1 MPPLSN
7 KPSHVIPLSLLL
19 SSRTPHL
26 SLFPSPYQGEGRKG
40 EVRHP
45 GLSAKGGSASGGDPG
60 SIQIDSGSRA
70 GMTLLIFGTCLFFVI
85 WNLIIPPVALADN
98 LRSSDFRIQ
107 MGTINS
113 GGGNQSGGGFKLANT
128 VGQTAQGQFDVAGY
142 RVRAGFQYIHSIIP
156 FTFSVDKIAVNFG
169 TVLPST
175 IYTDTNVLTVHA
187 GGAYGYVVKAI
198 ENQLLTSSGSTT
210 IPNTTC
216 DPALTCSLSDATPWT
231 STLSYGFGYN
241 MSGDDTDTGDFVNST
256 YFRPFPANS
265 LAQNPVTI
273 MSKSGVTRASVATVT
288 YQLIVS
294 PTQPAGTYRNIIQY
308 LAIPSF

>member
-1 MPPLSN
+1 MS
-7 KPSHVIPLSLLL
+7 
-19 SSRTPHL
+19 
-26 SLFPSPYQGEGRKG
+26 
-40 EVRHP
+40 
-45 GLSAKGGSASGGDPG
+45 
-60 SIQIDSGSRA
+60 
-70 GMTLLIFGTCLFFVI
+70 TLLAMTGTIKFIRALFIVILLVISYSSFVI
-85 WNLIIPPVALADN
+85 SPAFADN

-169 TVLPST
+169 SVAPST

-241 MSGDDTDTGDFVNST
+241 MSGNDVDTADFVNST

-308 LAIPSF
+308 IAIPSF

>member
-1 MPPLSN
+1 MSTISN
-7 KPSHVIPLSLLL
+7 KPHRKQLSVFSCQFSVIFGALLL
-19 SSRTPHL
+19 LT
-26 SLFPSPYQGEGRKG
+26 
-40 EVRHP
+40 
-45 GLSAKGGSASGGDPG
+45 ASC
-60 SIQIDSGSRA
+60 
-70 GMTLLIFGTCLFFVI
+70 LLPTAI
-85 WNLIIPPVALADN
+85 NADN
-98 LRSSDFRIQ
+98 LRSTDFRIQ

-156 FTFSVDKIAVNFG
+156 FSFSINKIAVNFG

-187 GGAYGYVVKAI
+187 GGAYGYVIKAI
-198 ENQLLTSSGSTT
+198 EDKLLTSSGSTT

-216 DPALTCSLSDATPWT
+216 NPALTCSTSDATPWT

-241 MSGDDTDTGDFVNST
+241 MSGDDTDTADFTGST
-256 YFRPFPANS
+256 FFRPFPANT

-294 PTQPAGTYRNIIQY
+294 PTQPAGTYHNIIQY

>member
-1 MPPLSN
+1 MLTL
-7 KPSHVIPLSLLL
+7 LSLLL
-19 SSRTPHL
+19 STSYYLLTT
-26 SLFPSPYQGEGRKG
+26 SP
-40 EVRHP
+40 V
-45 GLSAKGGSASGGDPG
+45 
-60 SIQIDSGSRA
+60 
-70 GMTLLIFGTCLFFVI
+70 
-85 WNLIIPPVALADN
+85 LADN
-98 LRSSDFRIQ
+98 LRSTDFRIQ

-156 FTFSVDKIAVNFG
+156 FSFSVDKIAVNFG
-169 TVLPST
+169 SVLPST

-187 GGAYGYVVKAI
+187 GGAYGYAVKAI
-198 ENQLLTSSGSTT
+198 EDKLLTSTGTTT

-216 DPALTCSLSDATPWT
+216 NPALPCSISDATAWT

-241 MSGDDTDTGDFVNST
+241 MSGDDVDTADFTGST
-256 YFRPFPANS
+256 FFRPFPANNLS
-265 LAQNPVTI
+265 QNPVTI
-273 MSKSGVTRASVATVT
+273 MSKSGVTRASVATLT
-288 YQLIVS
+288 YQLIIS

>member
-7 KPSHVIPLSLLL
+7 KQHQKQFTVFRFQFSVILGILYILLL
-19 SSRTPHL
+19 ITVNCRL
-26 SLFPSPYQGEGRKG
+26 STADCQLPT
-40 EVRHP
+40 V
-45 GLSAKGGSASGGDPG
+45 
-60 SIQIDSGSRA
+60 
-70 GMTLLIFGTCLFFVI
+70 V
-85 WNLIIPPVALADN
+85 LADN

-169 TVLPST
+169 SVAPST

-210 IPNTTC
+210 IPNTIC

-241 MSGDDTDTGDFVNST
+241 VSGDDTDTSDFVNST

-308 LAIPSF
+308 IAIPSF

>member
-1 MPPLSN
+1 MTTILF
-7 KPSHVIPLSLLL
+7 SLLL
-19 SSRTPHL
+19 ATS
-26 SLFPSPYQGEGRKG
+26 YY
-40 EVRHP
+40 
-45 GLSAKGGSASGGDPG
+45 
-60 SIQIDSGSRA
+60 
-70 GMTLLIFGTCLFFVI
+70 LLATSTAF
-85 WNLIIPPVALADN
+85 ADN
-98 LRSSDFRIQ
+98 LRSTDFRIQ

-156 FTFSVDKIAVNFG
+156 FTFSVNKIAVNFG
-169 TVLPST
+169 SVLPST

-216 DPALTCSLSDATPWT
+216 NPALTCSLSDATPWT

-241 MSGDDTDTGDFVNST
+241 VSGDDTDTADFVNST

-294 PTQPAGTYRNIIQY
+294 PTQPAGTYHNIIQY
-308 LAIPSF
+308 LALPSY